1 MGRLRLLSILM
12 LLLVAQGS
20 LAQRQASRWYFGDKA
35 GLDFNSGTPVALTD
49 GRLNT
54 HEGCSSMSDQ
64 NGNLLFYSDGISV
77 WDKAHRLM
85 PNGTG
90 LFGHESSTQSAI
102 IIPKNGSTTQYYIF
116 TVDEPDPDLNNDK
129 PINHGLNY
137 TLVDLSLNNGFGDVV
152 TSEKNVPLITYDPGD
167 PSESMLKCSEKI
179 TAVQHNDESSIWVI
193 THFVDAFY
201 AFEVDENGVSNTPVI
216 SPSNTVV
223 PTGGYK
229 QNGIG
234 YLKVSPDGKKIGIA
248 HSQVSFRNQSG
259 PKTPSS
265 QTGKVLLYDFDAS
278 TGRVSNEQTLLS
290 GSVPYGIEFSPK
302 STKLYTSVNMYESD
316 GSPKGSSLFQFDLT
330 ANNII
335 KSKVDI
341 RTSTHVAGGLQLAI
355 DGKIYRA
362 GYPVS
367 GAGFNIS
374 VINRP
379 ELIGLAC
386 DYQQNAVSLGGRPAE
401 LGLPP
406 YVQSFFLFKFEF
418 KNVCL
423 GDATEFMITGDAPF
437 ESVEWDFGDGTT
449 STETS
454 PEHIY
459 SQPGDYTVSLIKYVG
474 GTASDPLTKEV
485 TIFDAPQ
492 VPSQTVDYFQCTD
505 DPNNNGIGTFNL
517 NQVNQTVSLDTDQ
530 IINVYYYKDLPSAE
544 MDTTNTQ
551 ALPFQ
556 YTNTDP
562 DEILVAKVLNPIS
575 GCISYAE
582 VQLKL
587 RPRIALDIS
596 NLKGCD
602 LGDGTGEFHFD
613 RKRQMIKEELNLPDE
628 SSIRFYTSENKSL
641 IGSED
646 YLPDTYISRTTTIYV
661 RVDSENICYGSG
673 KFDLEIENFDIV
685 ENQEVLLCDREGYET
700 ILSADNEGGPEN
712 PNTYLWS
719 TGETTPTVKVNVPGT
734 YSVTITNAIGCT
746 AQSTILVVETQ
757 IPEIKNVDVSND
769 RLEISMAEEGDY
781 EYAVNDENGVYQ
793 ESPVFMNLPT
803 GTTTVFVRNK
813 NSCGI
818 ASKEVSIIAYPK
830 FFTPNGDQVNDYW
843 QLDGVNA
850 EFELQT
856 PISIFDRFGSLLVQI
871 DPVSN
876 GWDGSYKGRPLMSS
890 DYWFSVKLDDGKTL
904 RGHFTLKR

>member
-1 MGRLRLLSILM
+1 MKTARSTR
-12 LLLVAQGS
+12 
-20 LAQRQASRWYFGDKA
+20 AS
-35 GLDFNSGTPVALTD
+35 
-49 GRLNT
+49 
-54 HEGCSSMSDQ
+54 
-64 NGNLLFYSDGISV
+64 
-77 WDKAHRLM
+77 
-85 PNGTG
+85 
-90 LFGHESSTQSAI
+90 
-102 IIPKNGSTTQYYIF
+102 
-116 TVDEPDPDLNNDK
+116 
-129 PINHGLNY
+129 
-137 TLVDLSLNNGFGDVV
+137 
-152 TSEKNVPLITYDPGD
+152 
-167 PSESMLKCSEKI
+167 
-179 TAVQHNDESSIWVI
+179 
-193 THFVDAFY
+193 
-201 AFEVDENGVSNTPVI
+201 
-216 SPSNTVV
+216 
-223 PTGGYK
+223 
-229 QNGIG
+229 
-234 YLKVSPDGKKIGIA
+234 
-248 HSQVSFRNQSG
+248 
-259 PKTPSS
+259 
-265 QTGKVLLYDFDAS
+265 
-278 TGRVSNEQTLLS
+278 
-290 GSVPYGIEFSPK
+290 
-302 STKLYTSVNMYESD
+302 
-316 GSPKGSSLFQFDLT
+316 
-330 ANNII
+330 
-335 KSKVDI
+335 
-341 RTSTHVAGGLQLAI
+341 
-355 DGKIYRA
+355 
-362 GYPVS
+362 
-367 GAGFNIS
+367 
-374 VINRP
+374 
-379 ELIGLAC
+379 C
-386 DYQQNAVSLGGRPAE
+386 DYQQNTVSLGGKLAE

-423 GDATEFMITGDAPF
+423 GDATEFSITGDTPF

-449 STETS
+449 STVTS
-454 PEHIY
+454 PVHTY
-459 SQPGDYTVSLIKYVG
+459 SEPGDYNVSLIKYAG
-474 GTASDPLTKEV
+474 GTPSDPLTKEV

-492 VPSQTVDYFQCTD
+492 VPSETVDYFQCTD
-505 DPNNNGIGTFNL
+505 DQNNNGIGTFNL

-530 IINVYYYKDLPSAE
+530 IINVYYYKDLQSAQ

-556 YTNTDP
+556 YTTTGP
-562 DEILVAKVLNPIS
+562 DEILVAKVVNPIS

-582 VQLKL
+582 VRLKF

-613 RKRQMIKEELNLPDE
+613 RKRQAIKEELNLPDE

-673 KFDLEIENFDIV
+673 KFDLEIENFDIA
-685 ENQEVLLCDREGYET
+685 ENQEVLLCGTEGYET
-700 ILSADNEGGPEN
+700 TLSADNEDGPEN

-719 TGETTPTVKVNVPGT
+719 TGETTSTVKVTAPGT

-769 RLEISMAEEGDY
+769 RLEISMVQEGDY
-781 EYAVNDENGVYQ
+781 EYAVNDEDGAYQ
-793 ESPVFMNLPT
+793 ESPVFTNLPT
-803 GTTTVFVRNK
+803 GTATVFVRNR

-818 ASKEVSIIAYPK
+818 TSKEVSIIAYPK

-850 EFELQT
+850 KFELQT

-890 DYWFSVKLDDGKTL
+890 DYWFSVMLDDGKML